1 MRIRL
6 ALVLL
11 AAAAV
16 GGCNKKLH
24 AVPSM
29 NPTPALADYTILGK
43 TNHEECGTYIF
54 AIDWGHLFSNQ
65 KTSVRAGAA
74 SLLSMLPFGNT
85 TTPEES
91 RALYH
96 ALDKMP
102 EATHLLANRAHVTA
116 TGFAFGMM
124 PIFGE
129 RCASVEAHG
138 VKIGDRPFPGSS
150 GAVITQ

>member
-11 AAAAV
+11 AAAAS
-16 GGCNKKLH
+16 GCNKKLH

-29 NPTPALADYTILGK
+29 NPTPALADYTVLGK

-65 KTSVRAGAA
+65 KTSVRARAT
-74 SLLSMLPFGNT
+74 SLLGMLPFVGP
-85 TTPEES
+85 TPEES

-116 TGFAFGMM
+116 TGFTFGME

-129 RCASVEAHG
+129 RCAFVEAHG
-138 VKIGDRPFPGSS
+138 VKIGERPFPG
-150 GAVITQ
+150 GTGVAL

>member
-1 MRIRL
+1 MSTRL
-6 ALVLL
+6 ALALVAV
-11 AAAAV
+11 AALS
-16 GGCNKKLH
+16 GCNKKLH

-54 AIDWGHLFSNQ
+54 GFDFGHMFSNQ
-65 KTSVRAGAA
+65 KTAVRTAKT
-74 SLLSMLPFGNT
+74 SLLGMLPFGGP
-85 TTPEES
+85 TPEES

-116 TGFAFGMM
+116 TGLVFGLM
-124 PIFGE
+124 PLFGE

-138 VKIGDRPFPGSS
+138 VKIGDRPFPGQAS
-150 GAVITQ
+150 AAIAH